1 MTFRLAAVVG
11 LFGFGGVAYAADPDV
26 FTLNAVGDIAY
37 PNGWGGVDEVDAKKV
52 GLFDLVKPFL
62 DEGDLNFANIECPMT
77 DQSPKVKKTYPIACQ
92 PKRLQYV
99 VDAGF
104 NLFSLANNHALDAGV
119 EGAADTRALL
129 EQTSTKDHPL
139 FWAGTAATSA
149 DTEKP
154 LYFTIPGKK
163 AKIAFFAVVYGDL
176 GTVVASLESPT
187 LDARIA
193 EARKNAD
200 VVIVSVH
207 NGLEYTHVPEAS
219 IVTRYHALIDA
230 GASIVLGHHPHVV
243 QGVERY
249 KGAAIFYSLG
259 NFSFGSHT
267 VRHHETGAR
276 MYSMIGRVRF
286 EKGQVTAVSVVPVY
300 ANNTEAW
307 TLEGDTLQPIHCTP
321 QPLQG
326 KFASAVVD
334 ELQDFTAALPGGA
347 PTRFALADG
356 GLAAVTVSDV
366 KIAVRNPD
374 AVHARAMTQ
383 AAPPKKKHKKSSSSK
398 N

>member
-1 MTFRLAAVVG
+1 
-11 LFGFGGVAYAADPDV
+11 
-26 FTLNAVGDIAY
+26 
-37 PNGWGGVDEVDAKKV
+37 
-52 GLFDLVKPFL
+52 
-62 DEGDLNFANIECPMT
+62 
-77 DQSPKVKKTYPIACQ
+77 
-92 PKRLQYV
+92 
-99 VDAGF
+99 
-104 NLFSLANNHALDAGV
+104 LANNHALDAGV
-119 EGAADTRALL
+119 EGASDTRKLL
-129 EQTSTKDHPL
+129 GQTTTKEHPL
-139 FWAGTAATSA
+139 FWAGTA
-149 DTEKP
+149 DTPAEAEKP

-163 AKIAFFAVVYGDL
+163 TKIAFFAVVYGEN

-207 NGLEYTHVPEAS
+207 NGLEYTHVPEPS

-243 QGVERY
+243 QGIERY

-307 TLEGDTLQPIHCTP
+307 SLEGETLQPIHCTP
-321 QPLQG
+321 QPLTG
-326 KFASAVVD
+326 KFAAAVID

-347 PTRFALADG
+347 FTRLALAEG
-356 GLAAVTVSDV
+356 GLAAITPSDV

-383 AAPPKKKHKKSSSSK
+383 APPKKKHKKAQSTK